1 MAVHVSEGAVALE
14 VPAGTSDVTHL
25 GQRRTTRA
33 YTRPLTPEILRRRQM
48 LADGFAVVFG
58 LVMAFGAIRVIDP
71 FGATGLKHHALL
83 ALAGVPAFA
92 LGGLASRLH
101 RSRANA
107 RRLDEAAN
115 VVKTTVYGVAFMVIA
130 AFAVKM
136 DDLSR
141 LWVAFAGAAVF
152 GSLLVERS
160 VARNMFADLRI
171 AGRISRRIMIV
182 GTDAHAISLLHLF
195 QRNRSL
201 GYEVV
206 GFVGE
211 DEIGSRGGVSVLGP
225 IAELDSLLEAH
236 GANGVVVSPASV
248 AEADVNSLTR
258 RLTDNGYHVAISS
271 TLRDI
276 DVTRLLPQNLDGRS
290 MIYVEPV
297 SRDGVHHIAK
307 RAFDI
312 AMASCL
318 LVVTAPILLGAAIAV
333 KATSCGPVFFKQ
345 TRVGRNGRE
354 FTMVKLR
361 SMVADAEARKA
372 ELAELNESDGPLFKV
387 THDPRITKVGRIL
400 RKTSIDE
407 LPQLVAV
414 LKGEMSMVGPRPA
427 LPDEVAEW
435 DDHTRERLRVL
446 PGLTGLWQVSGRSEW
461 SFEEYKRLDLYY
473 VDNWSLMHDLLICL
487 RTVGVVVG
495 GNK

>member
-14 VPAGTSDVTHL
+14 VPAGTEAHHL
-25 GQRRTTRA
+25 GQRRTAQVRV
-33 YTRPLTPEILRRRQM
+33 LTPEILRRRVI

-58 LVMAFGAIRVIDP
+58 LVMAFGAIRLVEP
-71 FGATGLKHHALL
+71 LSRAGLERHALL
-83 ALAGVPAFA
+83 ALASVPAFS
-92 LGGLASRLH
+92 LGGIAARLH
-101 RSRANA
+101 RARANA
-107 RRLDEAAN
+107 RRLDELGN
-115 VVKTTVYGVAFMVIA
+115 VVKTTAYGVAFMVVA

-136 DDLSR
+136 GDLSR
-141 LWVAFAGAAVF
+141 LWVALAGTAVF
-152 GSLLVERS
+152 GALMVERT
-160 VARNMFADLRI
+160 VARSMFQDLRTT
-171 AGRISRRIMIV
+171 GRISRRIVIV

-211 DEIGSRGGVSVLGP
+211 DEIGSRGGVSVLGG
-225 IAELDSLLEAH
+225 IDQLDEVLHEHRAT
-236 GANGVVVSPASV
+236 GVVVSPASV
-248 AEADVNSLTR
+248 HEADVNTLTR
-258 RLTDNGYHVAISS
+258 RLTDRGYHVAISS

-276 DVTRLLPQNLDGRS
+276 DVTRLRPQSIDGRS
-290 MIYVEPV
+290 MIYVEPI

-307 RAFDI
+307 RTFDVI
-312 AMASCL
+312 VALCL
-318 LVVTAPILLGAAIAV
+318 LVVTAPILLGSAIAV
-333 KATSCGPVFFKQ
+333 KATSRGPVFFRQ
-345 TRVGRNGRE
+345 TRVGRNGEE

-361 SMVADAEARKA
+361 SMVADAEARKS
-372 ELAELNESDGPLFKV
+372 ELEALNESDGPLFKV

-414 LKGEMSMVGPRPA
+414 LRGEMSMVGPRPA
-427 LPDEVAEW
+427 LPAEVAEW
-435 DDHTRERLRVL
+435 DDLTRERLRVL

-473 VDNWSLMHDLLICL
+473 VDNWSLLHDLLICM